1 VPSAECRV
9 PTPDPAVDAYLA
21 TVDDARRP
29 AVTLLRDLCLEH
41 LDGFTEGI
49 RYGMP
54 AYWRE
59 GVDTGGV
66 AFAAQKQYLSFY
78 VTRTDVVAAHRDRL
92 AGLSV
97 GKGCIRY
104 RRPDQLD
111 AGVVRSILAMTAST
125 EAPGC

>member
-1 VPSAECRV
+1 M
-9 PTPDPAVDAYLA
+9 DAYVEQ
-21 TVDDARRP
+21 VDERRRE
-29 AVTLLRDLCLEH
+29 AVRTLRRLCLEH
-41 LDGFTEGI
+41 LPEDFVEGMT
-49 RYGMP
+49 YGMP
-54 AYWRE
+54 GYVRE
-59 GVDTGGV
+59 GGTEGV
-66 AFAAQKQYLSFY
+66 GFAAQKQYLSFY